1 MQHCFLYI
9 GITREALSRAIH
21 RQEQQTCG
29 EIWDFWQTGLL
40 AFGGNCSGFWLH
52 YFAQE
57 YARFEM
63 DFPLLLH
70 NSHLGAAETGILQF
84 LQWVLFLQS
93 SCMLFCDITSFWSV
107 YLSLCFSLPSTV
119 DTVSIL
125 DTVMCCTLLLVDLYH
140 KNIVPFLLFDITKWW
155 YCLLYL
161 VDVKLCQLLLIV
173 FNWWHLSLSPAFIVV
188 E

>member
-21 RQEQQTCG
+21 LQEQQTCG
-29 EIWDFWQTGLL
+29 EIWDFWQMGLL
-40 AFGGNCSGFWLH
+40 AFGGKCSRLWLH

-70 NSHLGAAETGILQF
+70 NSHLGAAETGILQY

-107 YLSLCFSLPSTV
+107 YLSLCFALPSTV
-119 DTVSIL
+119 DTVI
-125 DTVMCCTLLLVDLYH
+125 DTLYFRYSDVLHLV
-140 KNIVPFLLFDITKWW
+140 IGW
-155 YCLLYL
+155 
-161 VDVKLCQLLLIV
+161 
-173 FNWWHLSLSPAFIVV
+173 SLSQEYCPLFAIWHYEMMVLLTVSGWCKIMPVIADSF
-188 E
+188 